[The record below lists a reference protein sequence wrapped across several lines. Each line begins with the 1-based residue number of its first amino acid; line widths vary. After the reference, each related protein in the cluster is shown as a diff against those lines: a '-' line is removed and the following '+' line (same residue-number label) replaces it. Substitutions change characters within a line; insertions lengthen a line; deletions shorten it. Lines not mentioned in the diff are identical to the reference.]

1 MAKYQSSKHKNRDLL
16 NQIPDQQA
24 KAKKCPDC
32 GNHKMVDSGKR
43 FDVFTGQFKK
53 SLKCTQCRRWIY
65 DE

>member
-1 MAKYQSSKHKNRDLL
+1 MAN
-16 NQIPDQQA
+16 PDQQV

-32 GNHKMVDSGKR
+32 GNHKMVDSGER